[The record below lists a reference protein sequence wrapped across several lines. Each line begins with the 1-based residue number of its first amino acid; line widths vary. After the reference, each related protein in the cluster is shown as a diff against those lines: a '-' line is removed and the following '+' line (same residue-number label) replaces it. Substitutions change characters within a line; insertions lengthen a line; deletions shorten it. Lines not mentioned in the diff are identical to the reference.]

1 MLETLTQASFSE
13 QLNTK
18 FRVHVADS
26 NIVDIELTE
35 VSPGR
40 QTARQDQFSIL
51 FRGPADAFFL
61 QGNYKI
67 EHEKMGG
74 FDLFLVPVAKDDKG
88 FYYEAVF
95 NRLRQ

>member
-1 MLETLTQASFSE
+1 MSETLTEAIFKE
-13 QLNTK
+13 HLNTK

-26 NIVDIELTE
+26 NSVDVELTE
-35 VSPGR
+35 VAPGR
-40 QTARQDQFSIL
+40 QTPRQEQFSIL
-51 FRGPADAFFL
+51 FRGPGDAFFG
-61 QGNYKI
+61 QGNYTI
-67 EHEKMGG
+67 EHEKMGT

>member
-1 MLETLTQASFSE
+1 MLETLTQESFSE

-18 FRVHVADS
+18 FRVHVGDS
-26 NIVDIELTE
+26 NSVDIELTE

-40 QTARQDQFSIL
+40 QTPRQEQFSIL
-51 FRGPADAFFL
+51 FRGPGDAFFV

-67 EHEKMGG
+67 EHEKMGV

>member
-18 FRVHVADS
+18 FRLHVADS

-35 VSPGR
+35 VSPVR
-40 QTARQDQFSIL
+40 QTARQEQFSIL
-51 FRGPADAFFL
+51 FRGPGDSFFV

-67 EHEKMGG
+67 EHEKMGV
-74 FDLFLVPVAKDDKG
+74 FDLLLVPVAKDDKG

>member
-1 MLETLTQASFSE
+1 MPETLTQAAFSE

-26 NIVDIELTE
+26 NRVDIELTE
-35 VSPGR
+35 VAPGR
-40 QTARQDQFSIL
+40 QTARQEQFSIL
-51 FRGPADAFFL
+51 FRGPGDAFFG

-67 EHEKMGG
+67 EHEKMGA
-74 FDLFLVPVAKDDKG
+74 FDLLLVPVAKDDKG

>member
-1 MLETLTQASFSE
+1 MPETLTEAIFKE
-13 QLNTK
+13 HLNTT

-26 NIVDIELTE
+26 NSVDTELTE

-51 FRGPADAFFL
+51 FRGPGDAFFP

-67 EHEKMGG
+67 EHEKMGV
-74 FDLFLVPVAKDDKG
+74 FDLLLVPVAKDDKG